1 MCLLYCIEGGDRSEG
16 GFVCHLYL
24 SEECLWD
31 RFEYFPVTSA
41 GCKSGL
47 QWEEA
52 RCQECGVAASCSGN
66 SFLKC

>member
-52 RCQECGVAASCSGN
+52 
-66 SFLKC
+66 